1 FPWATCVF
9 FYQKSNL
16 YPVQWI
22 FTTPGGVSTITL
34 MQSPFPGRPVFF
46 YQKCSLYPVQWISTT
61 PGGASTI
68 TLMQP
73 PFFCLFMGDLCVFL
87 PKM

>member
-1 FPWATCVF
+1 MF

-22 FTTPGGVSTITL
+22 STTPGGVSTITL
-34 MQSPFPGRPVFF
+34 MQSPFFF
-46 YQKCSLYPVQWISTT
+46 LSL
-61 PGGASTI
+61 
-68 TLMQP
+68 
-73 PFFCLFMGDLCVFL
+73 GDLCVFL

>member
-1 FPWATCVF
+1 PGTVDLHYTGWCQHYYPDAVTFPWATC
-9 FYQKSNL
+9 
-16 YPVQWI
+16 
-22 FTTPGGVSTITL
+22 
-34 MQSPFPGRPVFF
+34 VFF

>member
-1 FPWATCVF
+1 MF

-46 YQKCSLYPVQWISTT
+46 YQKCNLYPVQWISTT
-61 PGGASTI
+61 LGGVSTI
-68 TLMQP
+68 TLMQS

>member
-1 FPWATCVF
+1 
-9 FYQKSNL
+9 QKCSL

-22 FTTPGGVSTITL
+22 STTPGGVSTITL

>member
-1 FPWATCVF
+1 MF

-22 FTTPGGVSTITL
+22 STTPGGV
-34 MQSPFPGRPVFF
+34 
-46 YQKCSLYPVQWISTT
+46 
-61 PGGASTI
+61 STI

-73 PFFCLFMGDLCVFL
+73 PFFCLFMDDLCVFL